1 MRQLANQRP
10 SNGHGTSYTGISET
24 SPNIS
29 NISNPKLLSYKDLEF
44 IFPSDNVTEQN
55 LSKPN
60 ISNISNPKLLNYKD
74 LEFLLPTDPVRE
86 QNLSKPFESIKS
98 EKDPFTK
105 NLEKLPKSYELLNKD
120 LEFSKFNDEEVPK
133 ELEKLISRVS
143 SSIDEDNCS
152 VNLKSLSETYRNQE
166 DNEKLDLLKKFR
178 NSLKPNKDDEDRLK
192 LLDKLIEKL
201 LNPDDSRIAAKETIS
216 HLEGL
221 KTRLKDIPKR
231 YNKSPDSLKKSIIDV
246 NSNKIIIKTTR
257 KLPSKVY
264 TTCNNRET
272 KQLVKEKKIRPFPN
286 DYKSNLEVFGVS
298 NKNKAN
304 IENMSQ
310 INNPSFLNNSYS
322 INYSL
327 KPFETISPSE
337 QIASV
342 DQINKFQ
349 TVFNTGVKSK
359 DILQIHPLSNSKSN
373 MKSKIFFF
381 IYFNSKGPLILLS
394 VGSFPAFIL
403 ALPAIVIGS
412 QET

>member
-10 SNGHGTSYTGISET
+10 SNGYGISYTGISET

-29 NISNPKLLSYKDLEF
+29 KISNPKLLSYKDLEF
-44 IFPSDNVTEQN
+44 LVPSDNVTEQN
-55 LSKPN
+55 LA
-60 ISNISNPKLLNYKD
+60 
-74 LEFLLPTDPVRE
+74 
-86 QNLSKPFESIKS
+86 KPFDSIKS

-105 NLEKLPKSYELLNKD
+105 NLEKLPKSYEFLNKD

-143 SSIDEDNCS
+143 SSIDEENYS

-166 DNEKLDLLKKFR
+166 DNDKLDLLKKFR

-201 LNPDDSRIAAKETIS
+201 LNPDDSRIPAKETIS

-221 KTRLKDIPKR
+221 KNRLKDIPKR

-272 KQLVKEKKIRPFPN
+272 KQFVKKKNIRPFP
-286 DYKSNLEVFGVS
+286 DDFKSNLEMFGVS
-298 NKNKAN
+298 NKSKAN

-310 INNPSFLNNSYS
+310 INNPSSLNNSYS

-327 KPFETISPSE
+327 KPFEIISPTE
-337 QIASV
+337 QITIASV
-342 DQINKFQ
+342 DQINKYQ
-349 TVFNTGVKSK
+349 TVFNTGIKSK

-373 MKSKIFFF
+373 MKSKIEFKIMIF
-381 IYFNSKGPLILLS
+381 IKYPEKILLKAGIANNFTVTVTSLKLGSYGKTFKS
-394 VGSFPAFIL
+394 VIESISKINYFSDLRGKL
-403 ALPAIVIGS
+403 QS
-412 QET
+412 QV

>member
-10 SNGHGTSYTGISET
+10 SNGHGTSYTGNSET
-24 SPNIS
+24 SPNII

-44 IFPSDNVTEQN
+44 
-55 LSKPN
+55 
-60 ISNISNPKLLNYKD
+60 
-74 LEFLLPTDPVRE
+74 LLPTDSSITE
-86 QNLSKPFESIKS
+86 QNLSKPFESVKI
-98 EKDPFTK
+98 EKVPFTK
-105 NLEKLPKSYELLNKD
+105 NLEKLPKSFEFYNKD

-221 KTRLKDIPKR
+221 KNRLKDIPKR

-272 KQLVKEKKIRPFPN
+272 KQLAKKKNIRPFR
-286 DYKSNLEVFGVS
+286 DDLKSNLEVLDVS
-298 NKNKAN
+298 NKSKAN
-304 IENMSQ
+304 IENISQ
-310 INNPSFLNNSYS
+310 INNPSSLNNSYS

-327 KPFETISPSE
+327 KPFEIISPSE
-337 QIASV
+337 QITIASV
-342 DQINKFQ
+342 DQINKYQ

-373 MKSKIFFF
+373 MKSK
-381 IYFNSKGPLILLS
+381 NKNL
-394 VGSFPAFIL
+394 
-403 ALPAIVIGS
+403 
-412 QET
+412 Q